1 MPISI
6 AEVAARAG
14 VSQGTVSKVLNGK
27 VAAQIAPATQ
37 ERVRTAASELG
48 YHPSAIARG
57 LAGKRLDT
65 LGIVFA
71 QGNTFFATSPY
82 FAAILDGILEVV
94 TRAKQNTMLFTG
106 QVWSDARQGLP
117 ILRDGRCDGLLLIS
131 PPVESDIIPALLE
144 AKLPFVLVGDTNPL
158 PEVTSVDVDNVSGA
172 RTITE
177 YLIGLG
183 HRRIA
188 YLCGP
193 PTVSSVSQRLLG
205 YREALAGGG
214 IAFDPS
220 LVAPGT
226 YLQESGYASAREL
239 RCLPE
244 PQRPTAFFC
253 GNDLI
258 AIGAMAA
265 LSDLGA
271 RVPRDVSVAGFDDI
285 PSAATSQPPLTTMRQ
300 PMHLMGEHAAQRLLA
315 VIKGTEAPGC
325 KEVLQTE
332 LIVRGS
338 TARLE

>member
-1 MPISI
+1 MPVSI

-14 VSQGTVSKVLNGK
+14 VSQGTVSKVLNGR
-27 VAAQIAPATQ
+27 VAAQIALATQ
-37 ERVRTAASELG
+37 ERVKIAASELG

-131 PPVESDIIPALLE
+131 PPAESDIVPALLE
-144 AKLPFVLVGDTNPL
+144 AKLPFVLVGDINPHPL
-158 PEVTSVDVDNVSGA
+158 VTSVDVDNVMGA
-172 RTITE
+172 RKITE
-177 YLIGLG
+177 HLISLG

-193 PTVSSVSQRLLG
+193 PTVSSVSQRLQG
-205 YREALAGGG
+205 YQDAIEADG
-214 IAFDPS
+214 IEFDLS
-220 LVAPGT
+220 LVMPGA
-226 YLQESGYASAREL
+226 YLQESGYERAREL
-239 RCLPE
+239 WRLPAD
-244 PQRPTAFFC
+244 QRPTAVFC

-265 LSDLGA
+265 LHDLGA
-271 RVPRDVSVAGFDDI
+271 RIPQDISVAGFDDI
-285 PSAATSQPPLTTMRQ
+285 PSAATSQPSLTTMRQ
-300 PMHLMGEHAAQRLLA
+300 PMHLLGQHAAARLLA
-315 VIKGTEAPGC
+315 LIQATEEPGF
-325 KEVLQTE
+325 KEVLPTE
-332 LIVRGS
+332 LVVRGS
-338 TARLE
+338 TAPPA